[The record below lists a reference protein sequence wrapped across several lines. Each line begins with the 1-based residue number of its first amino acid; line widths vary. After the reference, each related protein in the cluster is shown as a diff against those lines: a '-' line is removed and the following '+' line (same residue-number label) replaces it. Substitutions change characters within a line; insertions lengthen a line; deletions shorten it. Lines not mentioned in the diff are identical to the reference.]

1 VTRPLLL
8 TAGLLGV
15 VAGLRSQLPNAVL
28 AARGLEPAGG
38 PLTLL
43 GSGPGR
49 RASYLAAAG
58 EIIADKLP
66 MTPSRVDRGPLIG
79 RIASGALA
87 GTAFASATGVR
98 GARLIPPAVAGAA
111 GAFAGSWGGYTARK
125 AAVEATGLPDPVVAV
140 VEDLAAV
147 GLALAALPQR

>member
-28 AARGLEPAGG
+28 AARGLEPGSG

-43 GSGPGR
+43 GSAVGR

-66 MTPSRVDRGPLIG
+66 MTPRRVDRGPLIG
-79 RIASGALA
+79 RIVSGALA

-98 GARLIPPAVAGAA
+98 GARLIPPAVAAAA